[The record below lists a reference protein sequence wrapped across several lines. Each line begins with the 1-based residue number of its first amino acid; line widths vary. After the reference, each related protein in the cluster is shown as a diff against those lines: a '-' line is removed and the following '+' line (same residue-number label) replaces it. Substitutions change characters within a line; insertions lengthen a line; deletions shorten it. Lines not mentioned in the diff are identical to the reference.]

1 MALLYTC
8 VATLF
13 VQQRRVEDPTL
24 VGIALWRYPVFFI
37 SLKRT
42 AEDDEGFPTA
52 GALVKSRP

>member
-1 MALLYTC
+1 LVGGGGGGIVTSIA
-8 VATLF
+8 
-13 VQQRRVEDPTL
+13 RNGITL